1 MRPIIYIV
9 HLLLLCAAF
18 WPQQMAA
25 QNDEWQLI
33 HQGNRAFKNKQY
45 RTAES
50 FYRKALSVDANNTR
64 ALYNLGNVYLTRHG
78 EQEGVNADSMA
89 LDFYSKVCKNEPN
102 KNIRSRAYH
111 NTGFVHQ
118 RQAGEAQQPQDKQ
131 MALRAAI
138 EAYKWA
144 LRENPASHSSRYNLA
159 LCQKQLKD
167 SEDSSQQQQQQQ
179 QQQEQEEEQKKKEQ
193 QEQKQNDN
201 QPLINYARQA
211 EQKTREK
218 LNRRA
223 YQQRLEKNW

>member
-1 MRPIIYIV
+1 MLSI
-9 HLLLLCAAF
+9 LLLCAAF
-18 WPQQMAA
+18 CPQDAAA
-25 QNDEWQLI
+25 QNEEWQLI

-50 FYRKALSVDANNTR
+50 YYRKALSADAKNTR

-78 EQEGVNADSMA
+78 EADGGNADSTA
-89 LDFYSKVCKNEPN
+89 LDFYQKVCKAEPN

-111 NTGFVHQ
+111 NAGFIHQ
-118 RQAGEAQQPQDKQ
+118 RQAGEARQPQDKQ
-131 MALRAAI
+131 QALRAAI
-138 EAYKWA
+138 EAYNWA
-144 LRENPASHSSRYNLA
+144 LRETPAAHSSRYNLA

-167 SEDSSQQQQQQQ
+167 SEDNNKQDKQQQ
-179 QQQEQEEEQKKKEQ
+179 QQQEKQEQQKKKEK
-193 QEQKQNDN
+193 QEEKKSDN

-218 LNRRA
+218 LNRRV